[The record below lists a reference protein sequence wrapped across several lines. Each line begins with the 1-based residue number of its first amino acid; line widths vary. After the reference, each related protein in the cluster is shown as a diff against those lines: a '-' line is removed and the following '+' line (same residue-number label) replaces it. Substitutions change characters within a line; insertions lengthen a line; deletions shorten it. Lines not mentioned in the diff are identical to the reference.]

1 MLAMHSHQS
10 SVQNPSP
17 VVNKPSVA
25 ATSVTSGAGPFRCAP
40 TSSSLFHSHVH
51 AAQSGSAIESP
62 SSSDDSQSHSLNDDT
77 SDELLNDWHHQ
88 DEHHLSSANA
98 YRMRRES
105 DQTSPSSATS
115 ATFAD
120 PQSNNVSDAID
131 PNSPDALAPKIEE
144 LDDDGEVLMDLKPG
158 DDRPADD
165 VSNAIASLPRK
176 RGRPR
181 KHPLPMPG
189 GQMKVAKGRSKTGCI
204 TCRRR
209 KKKCDETKP
218 ACKEL
223 AEIRNINRR

>member
-17 VVNKPSVA
+17 VVKKSSA
-25 ATSVTSGAGPFRCAP
+25 ATSSVTSGAGPFRCAP
-40 TSSSLFHSHVH
+40 TTSSLGLSHFHSHVH

-62 SSSDDSQSHSLNDDT
+62 SSSEDSQSHSLNDDT
-77 SDELLNDWHHQ
+77 SDELMNDWHHQ
-88 DEHHLSSANA
+88 DDHHFLASANA

-115 ATFAD
+115 AN
-120 PQSNNVSDAID
+120 NNVSDAID
-131 PNSPDALAPKIEE
+131 PNSPDTLAPKVEE

-158 DDRPADD
+158 DDHPADD
-165 VSNAIASLPRK
+165 VSTTLASLPRK

-218 ACKEL
+218 ACKEP
-223 AEIRNINRR
+223 AER

>member
-1 MLAMHSHQS
+1 MHSHQS

-17 VVNKPSVA
+17 VVKKSSA
-25 ATSVTSGAGPFRCAP
+25 ATSSVPSGAGPFRCAP
-40 TSSSLFHSHVH
+40 TTSSLGLSHFHSHVH
-51 AAQSGSAIESP
+51 AAQSGSAVESP
-62 SSSDDSQSHSLNDDT
+62 SSSDDSQSHSLNDDA
-77 SDELLNDWHHQ
+77 SDELMNDWHHQ
-88 DEHHLSSANA
+88 DDHHSLLSANA

-115 ATFAD
+115 AT
-120 PQSNNVSDAID
+120 NNISDAID

-165 VSNAIASLPRK
+165 VSTTLASLPRK

-218 ACKEL
+218 ACKEP
-223 AEIRNINRR
+223 AEIRDLTYYGC